1 MTYSTILQRVQMNNE
16 LTTNVNKC
24 KYITNIVFLAPDH
37 FKGEELLLLLQIP
50 VVVINIMGWG

>member
-1 MTYSTILQRVQMNNE
+1 MNNE